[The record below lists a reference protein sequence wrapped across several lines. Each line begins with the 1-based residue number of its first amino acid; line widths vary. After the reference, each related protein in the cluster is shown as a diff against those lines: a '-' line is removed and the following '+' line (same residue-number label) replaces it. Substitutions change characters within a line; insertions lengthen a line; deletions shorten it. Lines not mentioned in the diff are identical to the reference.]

1 MANCINRSYIVGVV
15 LNWASFGAEQKL
27 AICVFGTL
35 RKATVSTSAESMLP
49 RKMWHSVR
57 STGVRYGRMARKRAR
72 LLSAA
77 SS

>member
-1 MANCINRSYIVGVV
+1 MARCITRSYIVGVV
-15 LNWASFGAEQKL
+15 LKLTFFGAEQKS
-27 AICVFGTL
+27 AICVLGTS